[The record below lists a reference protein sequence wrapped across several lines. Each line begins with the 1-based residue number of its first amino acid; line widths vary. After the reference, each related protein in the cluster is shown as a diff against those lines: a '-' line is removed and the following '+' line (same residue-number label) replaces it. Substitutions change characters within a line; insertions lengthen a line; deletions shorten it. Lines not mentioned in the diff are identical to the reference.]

1 MSKFLLL
8 ISFICIIFFN
18 SCGYNSYDATSSRN
32 NFYVMRMK
40 EGTSQYIDTVN
51 VNLIGETEHLLIYGE
66 KGYNVNYNYVSYV
79 AKKFEDCYN
88 SLINIYGN
96 HTDVD
101 KNGKI
106 IIMLIKINDNIY
118 DGSVVMGYF
127 LPSDLIYGDFNNA
140 EILYMDINLL
150 NASPQLI
157 VGTVLHE
164 FQHLINFNVNYIQKG
179 KDMSLWLNESLSEST
194 SILFDSYMTRNRI
207 EEFNNIN
214 YYCFYTWDLPFYPN
228 MFVNYPSA
236 SVFMNW
242 LYQKNNRNESVFR
255 NIAHSSESEDYKK
268 VLGAASYGND
278 WEGLLINWIDGIKKG
293 QVNGAKINNW
303 NSTWTTTAYLYPGA
317 LVYGNSK
324 IHVNPSTDLS
334 DNPQAIRAQIYED
347 NFIITSR
354 SADNTANENNIY
366 LQTTQKPK
374 YIDLVFDK
382 DGKIK
387 KY

>member
-8 ISFICIIFFN
+8 ISFISIVFFN
-18 SCGYNSYDATSSRN
+18 SCSESVYKVSANRN
-32 NFYVMRMK
+32 DFYVMRIN
-40 EGTSQYIDTVN
+40 GSQYAEKIKIFKVEETA
-51 VNLIGETEHLLIYGE
+51 NLIIYAE
-66 KGYNVNYNYVSYV
+66 SGYSINYNYVIYV
-79 AKKFEDCYN
+79 AKKFEDNY
-88 SLINIYGN
+88 SKMINIYGN

-106 IIMLIKINDNIY
+106 IILFQKINANIS
-118 DGSVVMGYF
+118 GNSIVMGYF
-127 LPSDLIYGDFNNA
+127 LPNDLIYGDFNNA

-157 VGTVLHE
+157 AGTVLHE

-255 NIAHSSESEDYKK
+255 NIAHSSESEDFKK
-268 VLGAASYGND
+268 VLGAAGYGND

-334 DNPQAIRAQIYED
+334 GNPQAIRAQIYED

>member
-8 ISFICIIFFN
+8 ISFISIVFFN
-18 SCGYNSYDATSSRN
+18 SCSESVYKVSANRN
-32 NFYVMRMK
+32 DFYVMRIN
-40 EGTSQYIDTVN
+40 GSQYAEKIKIFKVGETA
-51 VNLIGETEHLLIYGE
+51 NLIIYAE
-66 KGYNVNYNYVSYV
+66 SGYSINYNYVSYV
-79 AKKFEDCYN
+79 AKKFEDNY
-88 SLINIYGN
+88 SKMINIYGN

-106 IIMLIKINDNIY
+106 IILFQKINANIN
-118 DGSVVMGYF
+118 GNSIVMGYF
-127 LPSDLIYGDFNNA
+127 LPNDLIYGDFNNA

-150 NASPQLI
+150 NKNPLLI
-157 VGTVLHE
+157 AGTVLHE
-164 FQHLINFNVNYIQKG
+164 FQHLINFNVNYIQKR

-242 LYQKNNRNESVFR
+242 LYQRNNRNESVFR

-268 VLGAASYGND
+268 VLGAAGYGND
-278 WEGLLINWIDGIKKG
+278 WQGLLTNWIDGIKKG

-334 DNPQAIRAQIYED
+334 GNPQAIRAQIYED

>member
-8 ISFICIIFFN
+8 ISFISIVFFN
-18 SCGYNSYDATSSRN
+18 SCSESVYKVSANRN
-32 NFYVMRMK
+32 DFYVMRIN
-40 EGTSQYIDTVN
+40 GSQYAEKIKIFKVEETA
-51 VNLIGETEHLLIYGE
+51 NLIIYAE
-66 KGYNVNYNYVSYV
+66 SGYSINYNYVIYV
-79 AKKFEDCYN
+79 AKKFEDNY
-88 SLINIYGN
+88 SKMINIYGN

-106 IIMLIKINDNIY
+106 IILFQKINANIS
-118 DGSVVMGYF
+118 GNSIVMGYF
-127 LPSDLIYGDFNNA
+127 LPNDLIYGDFNNA

-150 NASPQLI
+150 NKNPQLI
-157 VGTVLHE
+157 AGTVLHE

-268 VLGAASYGND
+268 VLGAAGYGND
-278 WEGLLINWIDGIKKG
+278 WEGLLTNWIDGIKKG

>member
-1 MSKFLLL
+1 MTNFLLL

-79 AKKFEDCYN
+79 AKKFEDGYN

-194 SILFDSYMTRNRI
+194 SVLFDTYTANTRI
-207 EEFNNIN
+207 KEFNNIN

-268 VLGAASYGND
+268 VLNSVLDLGIGSYWD
-278 WEGLLINWIDGIKKG
+278 EVLTNWIDGVKKR

-303 NSTWTTTAYLYPGA
+303 TNSSASLYPGA
-317 LVYGNSK
+317 LVYGDSKIQVNSNTYLGDKPEAITVNVSEVSSVSVRSINSK
-324 IHVNPSTDLS
+324 NSIN
-334 DNPQAIRAQIYED
+334 
-347 NFIITSR
+347 
-354 SADNTANENNIY
+354 

>member
-8 ISFICIIFFN
+8 ISFISIVFFY
-18 SCGYNSYDATSSRN
+18 SCSESVYKVSANRN
-32 NFYVMRMK
+32 DFYVMRIN
-40 EGTSQYIDTVN
+40 GSQYAEKIKIFKVEETA
-51 VNLIGETEHLLIYGE
+51 NLIIYAE
-66 KGYNVNYNYVSYV
+66 SGYSINYNYVIYV
-79 AKKFEDCYN
+79 AKKFEDNY
-88 SLINIYGN
+88 SKMINIYGN

-106 IIMLIKINDNIY
+106 IILFQKINANIS
-118 DGSVVMGYF
+118 GNSIVMGYF
-127 LPSDLIYGDFNNA
+127 LPNDLIYGDFNNA

-150 NASPQLI
+150 NKNPQLI
-157 VGTVLHE
+157 AGTVLHE
-164 FQHLINFNVNYIQKG
+164 FQHLINFNVNYIKKG

-268 VLGAASYGND
+268 VLGAAGYGND

-334 DNPQAIRAQIYED
+334 GNPQAIRAQIYED

>member
-8 ISFICIIFFN
+8 ISFISIVFFN
-18 SCGYNSYDATSSRN
+18 SCSESVYKVSANRN
-32 NFYVMRMK
+32 DFYVMRIN
-40 EGTSQYIDTVN
+40 GSQYAEKIKIFKVEETA
-51 VNLIGETEHLLIYGE
+51 NLIIYAE
-66 KGYNVNYNYVSYV
+66 SGYSINYNYVIYV
-79 AKKFEDCYN
+79 AKKFEDNY
-88 SLINIYGN
+88 SKMINIYGN

-106 IIMLIKINDNIY
+106 IILFQKINANIN
-118 DGSVVMGYF
+118 GNSIVMGYF
-127 LPSDLIYGDFNNA
+127 LPNDLIYGDFNNA

-150 NASPQLI
+150 NKNPLLI
-157 VGTVLHE
+157 AGTVLHE
-164 FQHLINFNVNYIQKG
+164 FQHLINFNVNYIKKG

-194 SILFDSYMTRNRI
+194 SILFDNYMTRNRI

-236 SVFMNW
+236 SVFMHW

-268 VLGAASYGND
+268 VLGAAGYGND
-278 WEGLLINWIDGIKKG
+278 WQGLLINWIDGIKKG

-334 DNPQAIRAQIYED
+334 GNPQAIRAQIYED

>member
-8 ISFICIIFFN
+8 ISFISIVFFN
-18 SCGYNSYDATSSRN
+18 SCSESVYKVSANRN
-32 NFYVMRMK
+32 DFYVMRIN
-40 EGTSQYIDTVN
+40 GSQYAEKIKIFKVEETA
-51 VNLIGETEHLLIYGE
+51 NLIIYAE
-66 KGYNVNYNYVSYV
+66 SGYSINYNYVIYV
-79 AKKFEDCYN
+79 AKKFEDNY
-88 SLINIYGN
+88 SKMINIYGN

-106 IIMLIKINDNIY
+106 IILFQKINANIS
-118 DGSVVMGYF
+118 GNSIVMGYF
-127 LPSDLIYGDFNNA
+127 LPNDLIYGDFNNA

-150 NASPQLI
+150 NKNPLLI
-157 VGTVLHE
+157 AGTVLHE

-268 VLGAASYGND
+268 VLGAAGYGNN

-293 QVNGAKINNW
+293 QVNGAKINN
-303 NSTWTTTAYLYPGA
+303 WTTTAYLYPGA

-334 DNPQAIRAQIYED
+334 GNPQAIRAQIYED

>member
-8 ISFICIIFFN
+8 ISFISIVFFN
-18 SCGYNSYDATSSRN
+18 SCSESVYKVSANRN
-32 NFYVMRMK
+32 DFYVMRIN
-40 EGTSQYIDTVN
+40 GSQYAEKIKIFKVEETA
-51 VNLIGETEHLLIYGE
+51 NLIIYAE
-66 KGYNVNYNYVSYV
+66 SGYSINYNYVSYV
-79 AKKFEDCYN
+79 AKKFEDNY
-88 SLINIYGN
+88 SKMINIYGN

-106 IIMLIKINDNIY
+106 IILFQKINANIS
-118 DGSVVMGYF
+118 GNSIVMGYF
-127 LPSDLIYGDFNNA
+127 LPNDLIYGDFNNA

-150 NASPQLI
+150 NKNPLLI
-157 VGTVLHE
+157 AGTVLHE

-268 VLGAASYGND
+268 VLGAAGYGND
-278 WEGLLINWIDGIKKG
+278 WQGLLINWIDGIKKG

>member
-8 ISFICIIFFN
+8 ISFISIVFFN
-18 SCGYNSYDATSSRN
+18 SCSESVYKVSANRN
-32 NFYVMRMK
+32 DFYVMRIN
-40 EGTSQYIDTVN
+40 GSQYAEKIKIFKVEETA
-51 VNLIGETEHLLIYGE
+51 NLIIYAE
-66 KGYNVNYNYVSYV
+66 SGYSINYNYVSYV
-79 AKKFEDCYN
+79 AKKFEDNY
-88 SLINIYGN
+88 SKMINIYGN

-106 IIMLIKINDNIY
+106 IILFQKINANIS
-118 DGSVVMGYF
+118 GNSIVMGYF
-127 LPSDLIYGDFNNA
+127 LPNDLIYGDFNNA

-150 NASPQLI
+150 NKNPLLI
-157 VGTVLHE
+157 AGTVLHE

-214 YYCFYTWDLPFYPN
+214 YYCFYTWDLPYPYN
-228 MFVNYPSA
+228 LIFANYPSA

-242 LYQKNNRNESVFR
+242 LYQKNNRSESVFR

-268 VLGAASYGND
+268 VLNSVLDLGIGSYWD
-278 WEGLLINWIDGIKKG
+278 EVLTNWIDGVKKRE
-293 QVNGAKINNW
+293 VSNAKINNW
-303 NSTWTTTAYLYPGA
+303 TNSSASLYPGA
-317 LVYGNSK
+317 LVYGDSKIQVNSNTYLGDKPEAITVNVSEASSVSIRSINSK
-324 IHVNPSTDLS
+324 NSIN
-334 DNPQAIRAQIYED
+334 
-347 NFIITSR
+347 
-354 SADNTANENNIY
+354 

>member
-8 ISFICIIFFN
+8 ISFISIVFFN
-18 SCGYNSYDATSSRN
+18 SCSESVYKVSANRN
-32 NFYVMRMK
+32 DFYVMRIN
-40 EGTSQYIDTVN
+40 GSQYAEKIKIFKVEETA
-51 VNLIGETEHLLIYGE
+51 NLIIYAE
-66 KGYNVNYNYVSYV
+66 SGYSINYNYVIYV
-79 AKKFEDCYN
+79 AKKFEDNY
-88 SLINIYGN
+88 SKMINIYGN

-106 IIMLIKINDNIY
+106 IILFQKINANIS
-118 DGSVVMGYF
+118 GNSIVMGYF
-127 LPSDLIYGDFNNA
+127 LPNDLIYGDFNNA

-150 NASPQLI
+150 NKNHQLI
-157 VGTVLHE
+157 AGTVLHE

-194 SILFDSYMTRNRI
+194 SILFDSYMTKNRI

-268 VLGAASYGND
+268 VLGAAGYGND

>member
-8 ISFICIIFFN
+8 ISFISIVFFN
-18 SCGYNSYDATSSRN
+18 SCSESVYKVSANRN
-32 NFYVMRMK
+32 DFYVMRIN
-40 EGTSQYIDTVN
+40 GSQYAEKIKIFKVEETA
-51 VNLIGETEHLLIYGE
+51 NLIIYAE
-66 KGYNVNYNYVSYV
+66 SGYSINYNYVIYV
-79 AKKFEDCYN
+79 AKKFEDNY
-88 SLINIYGN
+88 SKMINIYGN

-106 IIMLIKINDNIY
+106 IILFQKINANIS
-118 DGSVVMGYF
+118 GNSIVMGYF
-127 LPSDLIYGDFNNA
+127 LPNDLIYGDFNNA

-150 NASPQLI
+150 NKNPQLI
-157 VGTVLHE
+157 AGTVLHE

-268 VLGAASYGND
+268 VLGAAGYGNN

-354 SADNTANENNIY
+354 SADNTANENNIN

>member
-8 ISFICIIFFN
+8 ISFISIVFFN
-18 SCGYNSYDATSSRN
+18 SCSESVYKVSANRN
-32 NFYVMRMK
+32 DFYVMRIN
-40 EGTSQYIDTVN
+40 GSQYAEKIKIFKVEETA
-51 VNLIGETEHLLIYGE
+51 NLIIYAE
-66 KGYNVNYNYVSYV
+66 SGYSINYNYVIYV
-79 AKKFEDCYN
+79 AKKFEDNY
-88 SLINIYGN
+88 SKMINIYGN

-106 IIMLIKINDNIY
+106 IILFQKINANIS
-118 DGSVVMGYF
+118 GNSIVMGYF
-127 LPSDLIYGDFNNA
+127 LPNDLIYGDFNNA

-150 NASPQLI
+150 NKNPQLI
-157 VGTVLHE
+157 AGTVLHE

-268 VLGAASYGND
+268 VLGAAGYGNN

-303 NSTWTTTAYLYPGA
+303 TNSSASLYPGA
-317 LVYGNSK
+317 LVYGDSKIQVNSNTYLGDKPEAITVNVSEVSSVSVRSINSK
-324 IHVNPSTDLS
+324 NSIN
-334 DNPQAIRAQIYED
+334 
-347 NFIITSR
+347 
-354 SADNTANENNIY
+354 
-366 LQTTQKPK
+366 LQTAQKPK

>member
-8 ISFICIIFFN
+8 ISFISIVFFN
-18 SCGYNSYDATSSRN
+18 SCSESVYKVSANRN
-32 NFYVMRMK
+32 DFYVMRIN
-40 EGTSQYIDTVN
+40 GSQYAEKIKIFKVEETA
-51 VNLIGETEHLLIYGE
+51 NLIIYAE
-66 KGYNVNYNYVSYV
+66 SGYSINYNYVIYV
-79 AKKFEDCYN
+79 AKKFEDNY
-88 SLINIYGN
+88 SKMINIYGN

-106 IIMLIKINDNIY
+106 IILFQKINANIN
-118 DGSVVMGYF
+118 GNSIVMGYF
-127 LPSDLIYGDFNNA
+127 LPNDLIYGDFNNA

-150 NASPQLI
+150 NKNPQLI
-157 VGTVLHE
+157 AGTVLHE
-164 FQHLINFNVNYIQKG
+164 FQHLINFNVNYIKKG

-268 VLGAASYGND
+268 VLGAAGYGND

>member
-8 ISFICIIFFN
+8 ISFISIVFFN
-18 SCGYNSYDATSSRN
+18 SCSESVYKVSANRN
-32 NFYVMRMK
+32 DFYVMRIN
-40 EGTSQYIDTVN
+40 GSQYAEKIKIFKVEETA
-51 VNLIGETEHLLIYGE
+51 NLIIYAE
-66 KGYNVNYNYVSYV
+66 SGYSINYNYVIYV
-79 AKKFEDCYN
+79 AKKFEDNY
-88 SLINIYGN
+88 SKMINIYGN

-106 IIMLIKINDNIY
+106 IILFQKINANIS
-118 DGSVVMGYF
+118 GNSIVMGYF
-127 LPSDLIYGDFNNA
+127 LPNDLIYGDFNNA

-150 NASPQLI
+150 NKNPQLI
-157 VGTVLHE
+157 AGTVLHE

-214 YYCFYTWDLPFYPN
+214 YYCFYTWDLPYPYN
-228 MFVNYPSA
+228 LIFANYPSA

-268 VLGAASYGND
+268 VLGAAGYGND

>member
-8 ISFICIIFFN
+8 ISFISIVFFN
-18 SCGYNSYDATSSRN
+18 SCSESVYKVSANRN
-32 NFYVMRMK
+32 DFYVMRIN
-40 EGTSQYIDTVN
+40 GSQYAEKIKIFKVEETA
-51 VNLIGETEHLLIYGE
+51 NLIIYAE
-66 KGYNVNYNYVSYV
+66 SGYSINYNYVIYV
-79 AKKFEDCYN
+79 AKKFEDNY
-88 SLINIYGN
+88 SKMINIYGN

-106 IIMLIKINDNIY
+106 IILFQKINANIS
-118 DGSVVMGYF
+118 GNSIVMGYF
-127 LPSDLIYGDFNNA
+127 LPNDLIYGDFNNA

-150 NASPQLI
+150 NKNPQLI
-157 VGTVLHE
+157 AGTVLHE

-214 YYCFYTWDLPFYPN
+214 YYCFYTWGLPFYPN

-268 VLGAASYGND
+268 VLGAAGYGND

>member
-8 ISFICIIFFN
+8 ISFISIVFFN
-18 SCGYNSYDATSSRN
+18 SCSESVYKVSANRN
-32 NFYVMRMK
+32 DFYVMRIN
-40 EGTSQYIDTVN
+40 GSQYAEKIKIFKVEETA
-51 VNLIGETEHLLIYGE
+51 NLIIYAE
-66 KGYNVNYNYVSYV
+66 SGYSINYNYVIYV
-79 AKKFEDCYN
+79 AKKFEDNY
-88 SLINIYGN
+88 SKMINIYGN

-106 IIMLIKINDNIY
+106 IILFQKINANIS
-118 DGSVVMGYF
+118 GNSIVMGYF
-127 LPSDLIYGDFNNA
+127 LPNDLIYGDFNNA

-157 VGTVLHE
+157 AGTVLHE

-194 SILFDSYMTRNRI
+194 SILFDNYMTRNRI

-268 VLGAASYGND
+268 VLGAAGYGNN

>member
-8 ISFICIIFFN
+8 ISFISILFFN
-18 SCGYNSYDATSSRN
+18 SCSESVYKVSANRN
-32 NFYVMRMK
+32 DFYVMRIN
-40 EGTSQYIDTVN
+40 GSQYAEKIKIFKVEETA
-51 VNLIGETEHLLIYGE
+51 NLIIYAE
-66 KGYNVNYNYVSYV
+66 SGYSINYNYVIYV
-79 AKKFEDCYN
+79 AKKFEDNY
-88 SLINIYGN
+88 SKMINIYGN

-106 IIMLIKINDNIY
+106 IILFQKINANIS
-118 DGSVVMGYF
+118 GNSIVMGYF
-127 LPSDLIYGDFNNA
+127 LPNDLIYGDFNNA

-150 NASPQLI
+150 NKNPQLI
-157 VGTVLHE
+157 AGTVLHE

-228 MFVNYPSA
+228 VFVNYPSA

-242 LYQKNNRNESVFR
+242 LYQKNNRNENVFR

-268 VLGAASYGND
+268 VLGAAGYGND
-278 WEGLLINWIDGIKKG
+278 WKGLLINWIDGIKKG

-334 DNPQAIRAQIYED
+334 GNPQAIRAQIYED

>member
-8 ISFICIIFFN
+8 ISFISIVFFN
-18 SCGYNSYDATSSRN
+18 SCSESVYKVSANRN
-32 NFYVMRMK
+32 DFYVMRIN
-40 EGTSQYIDTVN
+40 GSQYAEKIKIFKVEETA
-51 VNLIGETEHLLIYGE
+51 NLIIYAE
-66 KGYNVNYNYVSYV
+66 SGYSINYNYVIYV
-79 AKKFEDCYN
+79 AKKFEDNY
-88 SLINIYGN
+88 SKMINIYGN

-106 IIMLIKINDNIY
+106 IILFQKINANIN
-118 DGSVVMGYF
+118 GNSIVMGYF
-127 LPSDLIYGDFNNA
+127 LPNDLIYGDFNNA

-150 NASPQLI
+150 NKNPLLI
-157 VGTVLHE
+157 AGTVLHE
-164 FQHLINFNVNYIQKG
+164 FQHLINFNVNYIQKR

-214 YYCFYTWDLPFYPN
+214 YYCFYTWDLPYPYN
-228 MFVNYPSA
+228 LIFVNYPSA

-268 VLGAASYGND
+268 VLGAAGYGND
-278 WEGLLINWIDGIKKG
+278 WQGLLTNWIDGIKKG

>member
-8 ISFICIIFFN
+8 ISFISIVFFN
-18 SCGYNSYDATSSRN
+18 SCSESVYKVSANRN
-32 NFYVMRMK
+32 DFYVMRIN
-40 EGTSQYIDTVN
+40 GSQYAEKIKIFKVEETA
-51 VNLIGETEHLLIYGE
+51 NLIIYAE
-66 KGYNVNYNYVSYV
+66 SGYSINYNYVIYV
-79 AKKFEDCYN
+79 AKKFEDNY
-88 SLINIYGN
+88 SKMINIYGN

-106 IIMLIKINDNIY
+106 IILFQKINANIS
-118 DGSVVMGYF
+118 GNSIVMGYF
-127 LPSDLIYGDFNNA
+127 LPNDLIYGDFNNA

-150 NASPQLI
+150 NKNPQLI
-157 VGTVLHE
+157 AGTVLHE

-194 SILFDSYMTRNRI
+194 SILFDTYTANTRI
-207 EEFNNIN
+207 KEFNNIN
-214 YYCFYTWDLPFYPN
+214 YYCFYTWDLPYPYN
-228 MFVNYPSA
+228 LIFANYPSA

-268 VLGAASYGND
+268 VLGAAGYGND

-334 DNPQAIRAQIYED
+334 GNPQAIRAQIYED

>member
-8 ISFICIIFFN
+8 ISFISIVFFN
-18 SCGYNSYDATSSRN
+18 SCSESVYKVSANRN
-32 NFYVMRMK
+32 DFYVMRIN
-40 EGTSQYIDTVN
+40 GSQYAEKIKIFKVEETA
-51 VNLIGETEHLLIYGE
+51 NLIIYAE
-66 KGYNVNYNYVSYV
+66 SGYSINYNYVIYV
-79 AKKFEDCYN
+79 AKKFEDNY
-88 SLINIYGN
+88 SKMINIYGN

-106 IIMLIKINDNIY
+106 IILFQKINANIS
-118 DGSVVMGYF
+118 GNSIVMGYF
-127 LPSDLIYGDFNNA
+127 LPNDLIYGDFNNA

-150 NASPQLI
+150 NKNPQLI
-157 VGTVLHE
+157 AGTVLHE
-164 FQHLINFNVNYIQKG
+164 FQHLINFNVNYIKKG

-268 VLGAASYGND
+268 VLNSVLDLGIGSYWD
-278 WEGLLINWIDGIKKG
+278 EVLTNWIDGVKKR

-303 NSTWTTTAYLYPGA
+303 TNSSASLYPGA
-317 LVYGNSK
+317 LVYGDSTRQVNSNTYLGDKPEAITVNVSEVSLVSVRSINSK
-324 IHVNPSTDLS
+324 NSIN
-334 DNPQAIRAQIYED
+334 
-347 NFIITSR
+347 
-354 SADNTANENNIY
+354 

>member
-8 ISFICIIFFN
+8 ISFISIVFFN
-18 SCGYNSYDATSSRN
+18 SCSESVYKVSANRN
-32 NFYVMRMK
+32 DFYVMRIN
-40 EGTSQYIDTVN
+40 GSQYAEKIKIFKVEETA
-51 VNLIGETEHLLIYGE
+51 NLIIYAE
-66 KGYNVNYNYVSYV
+66 SGYSINYNYVSYV
-79 AKKFEDCYN
+79 AKKFEDNY
-88 SLINIYGN
+88 SKMINIYGN

-106 IIMLIKINDNIY
+106 IILFQKINANIS
-118 DGSVVMGYF
+118 GNSIVMGYF
-127 LPSDLIYGDFNNA
+127 LPNDLIYGDFNNA

-150 NASPQLI
+150 NKNPLLI
-157 VGTVLHE
+157 AGTVLHE

-268 VLGAASYGND
+268 VLGAAGYGNN

>member
-8 ISFICIIFFN
+8 ISFISILFFN
-18 SCGYNSYDATSSRN
+18 SCSESVYKVSANRN
-32 NFYVMRMK
+32 DFYVMRIN
-40 EGTSQYIDTVN
+40 GSQYAEKIKIFKVEETA
-51 VNLIGETEHLLIYGE
+51 NLIIYAE
-66 KGYNVNYNYVSYV
+66 SGYSINYNYVIYV
-79 AKKFEDCYN
+79 AKKFEDNY
-88 SLINIYGN
+88 SKMINIYGN

-106 IIMLIKINDNIY
+106 IILFQKINANIN
-118 DGSVVMGYF
+118 GNSIVMGYF
-127 LPSDLIYGDFNNA
+127 LPNDLIYGDFNNA

-150 NASPQLI
+150 NKNPLLI
-157 VGTVLHE
+157 AGTVLHE

-268 VLGAASYGND
+268 VLGAAGYGND

>member
-8 ISFICIIFFN
+8 ISFISIVFFN
-18 SCGYNSYDATSSRN
+18 SCSESVYKVSANRN
-32 NFYVMRMK
+32 DFYVMRIN
-40 EGTSQYIDTVN
+40 GSQYAEKIKIFKVEETA
-51 VNLIGETEHLLIYGE
+51 NLIIYAE
-66 KGYNVNYNYVSYV
+66 SGYSINYNYVSYV
-79 AKKFEDCYN
+79 AKKFEDNY
-88 SLINIYGN
+88 SKMINIYGN

-106 IIMLIKINDNIY
+106 IILFQKINANIS
-118 DGSVVMGYF
+118 GNSIVMGYF
-127 LPSDLIYGDFNNA
+127 LPNDLIYGDFNNA

-150 NASPQLI
+150 NKNPLLI
-157 VGTVLHE
+157 AGTVLHE
-164 FQHLINFNVNYIQKG
+164 FQHLINFNVNYIKKG

-207 EEFNNIN
+207 DEFNNIN

-268 VLGAASYGND
+268 VLGAAGYGNN

>member
-8 ISFICIIFFN
+8 ISFISIVFFN
-18 SCGYNSYDATSSRN
+18 SCSESVYKVSANRN
-32 NFYVMRMK
+32 DFYVMRIN
-40 EGTSQYIDTVN
+40 GSQYAEKIKIFKVEETA
-51 VNLIGETEHLLIYGE
+51 NLIIYAE
-66 KGYNVNYNYVSYV
+66 SGYSINYNYVIYV
-79 AKKFEDCYN
+79 AKKFEDNY
-88 SLINIYGN
+88 SKMINIYGN

-106 IIMLIKINDNIY
+106 IILFQKINANIS
-118 DGSVVMGYF
+118 GNSIVMGYF
-127 LPSDLIYGDFNNA
+127 LPNDLIYGDFNNA

-150 NASPQLI
+150 NKNPQLI
-157 VGTVLHE
+157 AGTVLHE
-164 FQHLINFNVNYIQKG
+164 FQHLINFNVNYIKKG

-268 VLGAASYGND
+268 VLGAAGYGND
-278 WEGLLINWIDGIKKG
+278 WEGLLTNWIDGIKKG

-334 DNPQAIRAQIYED
+334 GNPQAIRAQIYED

>member
-8 ISFICIIFFN
+8 ISFISIVFFN
-18 SCGYNSYDATSSRN
+18 SCSESVYKVSANRN
-32 NFYVMRMK
+32 DFYVMRIN
-40 EGTSQYIDTVN
+40 GSQYAEKIKIFKVEETA
-51 VNLIGETEHLLIYGE
+51 NLIIYAE
-66 KGYNVNYNYVSYV
+66 SGYSINYNYVIYV
-79 AKKFEDCYN
+79 AKKFEDNY
-88 SLINIYGN
+88 SKMINIYGN

-106 IIMLIKINDNIY
+106 IILFQKINANIS
-118 DGSVVMGYF
+118 GNSIVMGYF
-127 LPSDLIYGDFNNA
+127 LPNDLIYGDFNNA

-157 VGTVLHE
+157 AGTVLHE

-268 VLGAASYGND
+268 VLGAAGYGNN

>member
-8 ISFICIIFFN
+8 ISFISIVFFN
-18 SCGYNSYDATSSRN
+18 SCSESVYKVSANRN
-32 NFYVMRMK
+32 DFYVMRIN
-40 EGTSQYIDTVN
+40 GSQYAEKIKIFKVEETA
-51 VNLIGETEHLLIYGE
+51 NLIIYAE
-66 KGYNVNYNYVSYV
+66 SGYSINYNYVIYV
-79 AKKFEDCYN
+79 AKKFEDNY
-88 SLINIYGN
+88 SKMINIYGN

-106 IIMLIKINDNIY
+106 IILFQKINANIN
-118 DGSVVMGYF
+118 GNSIVMGYF
-127 LPSDLIYGDFNNA
+127 LPNDLIYGDFNNA

-150 NASPQLI
+150 NKNPLLI
-157 VGTVLHE
+157 SGTVLHE
-164 FQHLINFNVNYIQKG
+164 FQHLINFNVNYIQKR

-214 YYCFYTWDLPFYPN
+214 YYCFYTWDLPYPYN
-228 MFVNYPSA
+228 LIFVNYPSA

-268 VLGAASYGND
+268 VLGAAGYGND
-278 WEGLLINWIDGIKKG
+278 WQGLLTNWIDGIKKG

-303 NSTWTTTAYLYPGA
+303 TSTAYLYPGA

>member
-8 ISFICIIFFN
+8 ISFISIVFFN
-18 SCGYNSYDATSSRN
+18 SCSESVYKVSANRN
-32 NFYVMRMK
+32 DFYVMRIN
-40 EGTSQYIDTVN
+40 GSQYAEKIKIFKVGETA
-51 VNLIGETEHLLIYGE
+51 NLIIYAE
-66 KGYNVNYNYVSYV
+66 SGYSINYNYVSYV
-79 AKKFEDCYN
+79 AKKFEDNY
-88 SLINIYGN
+88 SKMINIYGN

-106 IIMLIKINDNIY
+106 IILFQKINANIS
-118 DGSVVMGYF
+118 GNSIVMGYF
-127 LPSDLIYGDFNNA
+127 LPNDLIYGDFNNA

-150 NASPQLI
+150 NKNPQLI
-157 VGTVLHE
+157 AGTVLHE

-268 VLGAASYGND
+268 VLGAAGYGNN

-303 NSTWTTTAYLYPGA
+303 NSTWTSTAYLYPGA

-334 DNPQAIRAQIYED
+334 GNPQAIRAQIYED

-366 LQTTQKPK
+366 LQSTQKPK

>member
-8 ISFICIIFFN
+8 ISFISIVFFN
-18 SCGYNSYDATSSRN
+18 SCSESVYKVSANRN
-32 NFYVMRMK
+32 DFYVMRIN
-40 EGTSQYIDTVN
+40 GSQYAEKIKIFKVEETA
-51 VNLIGETEHLLIYGE
+51 NLIIYAE
-66 KGYNVNYNYVSYV
+66 SGYSINYNYVIYV
-79 AKKFEDCYN
+79 AKKFEDNY
-88 SLINIYGN
+88 SKMINIYGN

-106 IIMLIKINDNIY
+106 IILFQKINANIS
-118 DGSVVMGYF
+118 GNSIVMGYF
-127 LPSDLIYGDFNNA
+127 LPNDLIYGDFNNA

-150 NASPQLI
+150 NKNPQLI
-157 VGTVLHE
+157 AGTVLHE
-164 FQHLINFNVNYIQKG
+164 FQHLINFNVNYIKKG

-268 VLGAASYGND
+268 VLGAAGYGND
-278 WEGLLINWIDGIKKG
+278 WEGLLTNWIDGIKKG

-303 NSTWTTTAYLYPGA
+303 TSTWTTTAYLYPGA

>member
-8 ISFICIIFFN
+8 ISFISIVFFN
-18 SCGYNSYDATSSRN
+18 SCSESVYKVSANRN
-32 NFYVMRMK
+32 DFYVMRIN
-40 EGTSQYIDTVN
+40 GSQYAEKIKIFKVEETA
-51 VNLIGETEHLLIYGE
+51 NLIIYAE
-66 KGYNVNYNYVSYV
+66 SGYSINYNYVIYV
-79 AKKFEDCYN
+79 AKKFEDNY
-88 SLINIYGN
+88 SKMINIYGN

-106 IIMLIKINDNIY
+106 IILFQKINANIS
-118 DGSVVMGYF
+118 GNSIVMGYF
-127 LPSDLIYGDFNNA
+127 LPNDLIYGDFNNA

-150 NASPQLI
+150 NKNPQLI
-157 VGTVLHE
+157 AGTVLHE

-268 VLGAASYGND
+268 VLGAAGYGND
-278 WEGLLINWIDGIKKG
+278 WQGLLINWIDGIKKG

-354 SADNTANENNIY
+354 SADNTANEIIFICKLLKNLNI
-366 LQTTQKPK
+366 
-374 YIDLVFDK
+374 
-382 DGKIK
+382 
-387 KY
+387 

>member
-8 ISFICIIFFN
+8 ISFISIVFFN
-18 SCGYNSYDATSSRN
+18 SCSESVYKVSANRN
-32 NFYVMRMK
+32 DFYVMRIN
-40 EGTSQYIDTVN
+40 GSQYAEKIKIFKVEETA
-51 VNLIGETEHLLIYGE
+51 NLIIYAE
-66 KGYNVNYNYVSYV
+66 SGYSINYNYVIYV
-79 AKKFEDCYN
+79 AKKFEDNY
-88 SLINIYGN
+88 SKMINIYGN

-106 IIMLIKINDNIY
+106 IILFQKINANIS
-118 DGSVVMGYF
+118 GNSIVMGYF
-127 LPSDLIYGDFNNA
+127 LPNDLIYGDFNNA

-150 NASPQLI
+150 NKNHQLI
-157 VGTVLHE
+157 AGTVLHE

-194 SILFDSYMTRNRI
+194 SVLFDTYTANTRI
-207 EEFNNIN
+207 KEFNNIN

-268 VLGAASYGND
+268 VLGAAGYGND

-334 DNPQAIRAQIYED
+334 GNPQAIRAQIYED

>member
-8 ISFICIIFFN
+8 ISFISIVFFN
-18 SCGYNSYDATSSRN
+18 SCSESVYKVSANRN
-32 NFYVMRMK
+32 DFYVMRIN
-40 EGTSQYIDTVN
+40 GSQYAEKIKIFKVEETA
-51 VNLIGETEHLLIYGE
+51 NLIIYAE
-66 KGYNVNYNYVSYV
+66 SGYSINYNYVIYV
-79 AKKFEDCYN
+79 AKKFEDNY
-88 SLINIYGN
+88 SKMINIYGN

-106 IIMLIKINDNIY
+106 IILFQKINANIS
-118 DGSVVMGYF
+118 GNSIVMGYF
-127 LPSDLIYGDFNNA
+127 LPNDLIYGDFNNA

-150 NASPQLI
+150 NKNPQLI
-157 VGTVLHE
+157 AGTVLHE
-164 FQHLINFNVNYIQKG
+164 FQHLINFNVNYIKKG

-214 YYCFYTWDLPFYPN
+214 YYCFYTWDLPYPYN
-228 MFVNYPSA
+228 LIFANYPSA

-242 LYQKNNRNESVFR
+242 LYQKNNGNESVFR

-268 VLGAASYGND
+268 VLNSVLDLGIGSYWD
-278 WEGLLINWIDGIKKG
+278 EVLTNWIDGVKKR

-303 NSTWTTTAYLYPGA
+303 TNSSASLYPGA
-317 LVYGNSK
+317 LVYGDSKIQVNSNTYLGDKPEAITVNVSEVSSVSVRSINSK
-324 IHVNPSTDLS
+324 NSIN
-334 DNPQAIRAQIYED
+334 
-347 NFIITSR
+347 
-354 SADNTANENNIY
+354 

>member
-8 ISFICIIFFN
+8 ISFISIVFFN
-18 SCGYNSYDATSSRN
+18 SCSESVYKVSASHND
-32 NFYVMRMK
+32 FYVMRIN
-40 EGTSQYIDTVN
+40 GSQYAEKIKIFKVEETA
-51 VNLIGETEHLLIYGE
+51 NLIIYAE
-66 KGYNVNYNYVSYV
+66 SGYSINYNYVIYV
-79 AKKFEDCYN
+79 AKKFEDNY
-88 SLINIYGN
+88 SKMINIYGN

-106 IIMLIKINDNIY
+106 IILFQKINANIS
-118 DGSVVMGYF
+118 GNSIVMGYF
-127 LPSDLIYGDFNNA
+127 LPNDLIYGDFNNA

-150 NASPQLI
+150 NKNPQLI
-157 VGTVLHE
+157 AGTVLHE
-164 FQHLINFNVNYIQKG
+164 FQHLINFNVNYIKKG

-214 YYCFYTWDLPFYPN
+214 YYCFYTWDLPYPYN
-228 MFVNYPSA
+228 LIFANYPSA

-268 VLGAASYGND
+268 VLGAAGYGNN

-303 NSTWTTTAYLYPGA
+303 TNSSASLYPGA
-317 LVYGNSK
+317 LVYVDSKIQVNSNTYLGDKPEAITVNVSEVSSVSVRSINSK
-324 IHVNPSTDLS
+324 NSIN
-334 DNPQAIRAQIYED
+334 
-347 NFIITSR
+347 
-354 SADNTANENNIY
+354 